1 MPELILHH
9 YELSPYAEKI
19 RLALG
24 RKGLAWR
31 SVQTPMVMP
40 KPDHLEL
47 TGGYRRVPVLQI
59 GADVYCDTHCIAR
72 VLDRVA
78 PAPPLS
84 PPGRETE
91 VHAVSRWAETTFM
104 MAILALFG
112 IGGVFPEEFV
122 EDRRKT
128 MVPPGMDLDRAGMI
142 LPAKLLQIRANLDR
156 LERMLADGR
165 RFLFGSEPTL
175 ADLSAFHP
183 LLALEMHERTAALLK
198 PPARVPAWMERV
210 RAIGHG
216 TRSDLAAAE
225 AVAIARDAT
234 PARFEGEPILPDGM
248 ALGTPVVVLADEY
261 GSGVVAGTLAASDL
275 HEIAVRRETARA
287 GEIVVH
293 FPREEYAVVATG

>member
-1 MPELILHH
+1 MPEPILHH

-31 SVQTPMVMP
+31 SVETPMVMP

-47 TGGYRRVPVLQI
+47 TGGYRRVPVLQL
-59 GADVYCDTHCIAR
+59 GADIYCDTHCIAR
-72 VLDRVA
+72 ALERLA
-78 PAPPLS
+78 PDPPLAPPGL
-84 PPGRETE
+84 ETQ

-112 IGGVFPEEFV
+112 IGGVFPDEFV

-128 MVPPGMDLDRAGMI
+128 MVPPGMDLDRTSMI
-142 LPAKLLQIRANLDR
+142 LPTKLVQIRANLDR
-156 LERMLADGR
+156 QEGMLADGR
-165 RFLFGSEPTL
+165 RFLFGAEPTL

-183 LLALEMHERTAALLK
+183 LLALGMHERTAALLK
-198 PPARVPAWMERV
+198 PLARVPAWMERV

-216 TRSDLAAAE
+216 QRTDLSAADAI
-225 AVAIARDAT
+225 AIARDAT
-234 PARFEGEPILPDGM
+234 PAPFAGEPVVPDGM
-248 ALGTPVVVLADEY
+248 KLGDPVVVLADEY
-261 GSGVVAGTLAASDL
+261 GSGVVAGRLAASDL
-275 HEIAVRRETARA
+275 HEIAVRRQTERA
-287 GEIVVH
+287 GEVVVH